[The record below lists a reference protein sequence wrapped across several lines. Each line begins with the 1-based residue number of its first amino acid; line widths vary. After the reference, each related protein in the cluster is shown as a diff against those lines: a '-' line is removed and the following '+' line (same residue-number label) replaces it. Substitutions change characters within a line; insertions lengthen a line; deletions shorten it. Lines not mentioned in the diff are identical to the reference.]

1 MVRHNSS
8 KKSVQFRRQQTVF
21 HSGDETLLINQVTAV
36 QQYIQA
42 KNRYINSEGLSVSA
56 LPIDTGIRLIPME
69 QQLLMRQ
76 LHNLTSTS
84 PQCVKNILKMNVQRT
99 TNKAEMGSFYLKLE
113 FDSGAPRDSFNF
125 SPTLMGRSRRLRGS
139 NESTPSESW
148 TNEVRDAKKRET
160 EEQARAQLESSKY
173 KPVAFSVRTN
183 VAYDGSADDDTPVHG
198 RAISFATKDYL
209 HIKEKF
215 SNDWWIGRLVKEGC
229 ELGFIPSPGR
239 LESMKSSTHYRPKLF
254 THHMTPNA
262 SAQNLETAGTGSTPS
277 TPERYPNEGANEEYD
292 QMNRGKNFLMM
303 PTVSSKEKKMA
314 FFRKQEASQVYDVVP
329 SMRPVVLVG
338 PSLKGY
344 EVTDMMQK
352 AVFDFLK
359 HRFEGRII
367 ITRITADISLAK
379 KSTLNNPTLKKTLIE
394 RGNSKSPFT
403 LAEIQ
408 TEIERI
414 FELSRSMQLVVLDCD
429 TINHPSQL
437 AKTSLAPIIVYIK
450 IASPKVLQRLIKSR
464 GKMQARNMNV
474 QIVAAEKLV
483 QSPPELFDVILD
495 ENQLDDACEHLAEYL
510 EAYWRAT
517 HPPVKSPPQIRLHRT
532 VPNPE
537 DVRPFSG
544 SLCRKS
550 LQPSTSEK
558 FSNFMRFL
566 ILISYHKIHHSEY
579 CTTRSTLQFLHLS
592 NMNLLQNLPIFF
604 LILLAISNG
613 FNGRTDHLAVSVITL
628 LLSAQCLVPSR
639 MELCKR
645 FQMPAACENI
655 NAAEI
660 KKSPTVAARSSSTDI
675 ASYCGRNQPHY
686 IYFCV
691 EKNVAGSKEL
701 IDRFCKAYKISCK
714 VQNTEVQS
722 KPALPI
728 TAAEHLP
735 PEQLAHICEKYKA
748 VANKICTG
756 NENSQFHQLCQLYRT
771 TCLSRQHPQVQ
782 SLSFNKQEMCTKYA
796 PIANQICIGTVP
808 AEYVEVC
815 QLYHRNC
822 GRPAVLQA
830 PLQPQPQSQAQP
842 KLTVKAPTGERSLL
856 CEEYMPI
863 AKQLCT
869 GNEVGQIRDVCS
881 KFRRS
886 CALKKPMFGPPTR
899 GFPIPI
905 MHSALMPTTIVG
917 PESISPHHFIYC
929 AQHIGAFDST
939 CLKQIPPA
947 DSAFFCLSYADKCS
961 RRQLVPADSKIASL
975 LGRDAYPTLTLH
987 DQIKIAQTKSILCQ
1001 QFKDISETACAG
1013 YERPEARHYC
1023 NVYRMFCL
1031 N

>member
-21 HSGDETLLINQVTAV
+21 HSGDETLLIKQNSNGTAAINAPATQSDQYKSTVRQKHTENECSKNNKVIMKNQV
-36 QQYIQA
+36 YLF
-42 KNRYINSEGLSVSA
+42 NRYLPYDQFLTTDVGQCPYFSQLCLELFA
-56 LPIDTGIRLIPME
+56 LYISTVPI
-69 QQLLMRQ
+69 
-76 LHNLTSTS
+76 
-84 PQCVKNILKMNVQRT
+84 K
-99 TNKAEMGSFYLKLE
+99 
-113 FDSGAPRDSFNF
+113 
-125 SPTLMGRSRRLRGS
+125 GS

-292 QMNRGKNFLMM
+292 QMNCGKNFLMM

-558 FSNFMRFL
+558 F
-566 ILISYHKIHHSEY
+566 I
-579 CTTRSTLQFLHLS
+579 
-592 NMNLLQNLPIFF
+592 
-604 LILLAISNG
+604 
-613 FNGRTDHLAVSVITL
+613 
-628 LLSAQCLVPSR
+628 PSR

-645 FQMPAACENI
+645 FQMPAACESI

-701 IDRFCKAYKISCK
+701 IDRFCKAYKISCN

-782 SLSFNKQEMCTKYA
+782 SFSFNKQEMCTKYA

-822 GRPAVLQA
+822 GRPAVLQI
-830 PLQPQPQSQAQP
+830 PLQPQPQSRAQP
-842 KLTVKAPTGERSLL
+842 KLTVRAPTGERSLL
-856 CEEYMPI
+856 CEQYMPI

-869 GNEVGQIRDVCS
+869 GNEIGQIRDVCS

-961 RRQLVPADSKIASL
+961 QRQLVPADSKIASL

>member
-21 HSGDETLLINQVTAV
+21 HSGDETLLIKQNSNGTAAINAPAT
-36 QQYIQA
+36 QSDQYKSTVRQKHTENECS
-42 KNRYINSEGLSVSA
+42 KN
-56 LPIDTGIRLIPME
+56 
-69 QQLLMRQ
+69 
-76 LHNLTSTS
+76 
-84 PQCVKNILKMNVQRT
+84 
-99 TNKAEMGSFYLKLE
+99 NK
-113 FDSGAPRDSFNF
+113 
-125 SPTLMGRSRRLRGS
+125 GS

-292 QMNRGKNFLMM
+292 QMNCGKNFLMM

-558 FSNFMRFL
+558 F
-566 ILISYHKIHHSEY
+566 IH
-579 CTTRSTLQFLHLS
+579 
-592 NMNLLQNLPIFF
+592 
-604 LILLAISNG
+604 
-613 FNGRTDHLAVSVITL
+613 AVSDL
-628 LLSAQCLVPSR
+628 DKLSQ
-639 MELCKR
+639 
-645 FQMPAACENI
+645 N
-655 NAAEI
+655 
-660 KKSPTVAARSSSTDI
+660 SS
-675 ASYCGRNQPHY
+675 Q
-686 IYFCV
+686 
-691 EKNVAGSKEL
+691 
-701 IDRFCKAYKISCK
+701 
-714 VQNTEVQS
+714 
-722 KPALPI
+722 
-728 TAAEHLP
+728 
-735 PEQLAHICEKYKA
+735 
-748 VANKICTG
+748 
-756 NENSQFHQLCQLYRT
+756 
-771 TCLSRQHPQVQ
+771 
-782 SLSFNKQEMCTKYA
+782 
-796 PIANQICIGTVP
+796 
-808 AEYVEVC
+808 
-815 QLYHRNC
+815 
-822 GRPAVLQA
+822 
-830 PLQPQPQSQAQP
+830 
-842 KLTVKAPTGERSLL
+842 
-856 CEEYMPI
+856 
-863 AKQLCT
+863 
-869 GNEVGQIRDVCS
+869 
-881 KFRRS
+881 
-886 CALKKPMFGPPTR
+886 
-899 GFPIPI
+899 
-905 MHSALMPTTIVG
+905 
-917 PESISPHHFIYC
+917 
-929 AQHIGAFDST
+929 
-939 CLKQIPPA
+939 
-947 DSAFFCLSYADKCS
+947 
-961 RRQLVPADSKIASL
+961 
-975 LGRDAYPTLTLH
+975 
-987 DQIKIAQTKSILCQ
+987 
-1001 QFKDISETACAG
+1001 
-1013 YERPEARHYC
+1013 
-1023 NVYRMFCL
+1023 
-1031 N
+1031 

>member
-21 HSGDETLLINQVTAV
+21 HSGDETMLINQNSNGTATINAPAI
-36 QQYIQA
+36 QSDQYKSTVRQKHTENECS
-42 KNRYINSEGLSVSA
+42 KN
-56 LPIDTGIRLIPME
+56 
-69 QQLLMRQ
+69 
-76 LHNLTSTS
+76 
-84 PQCVKNILKMNVQRT
+84 K
-99 TNKAEMGSFYLKLE
+99 
-113 FDSGAPRDSFNF
+113 
-125 SPTLMGRSRRLRGS
+125 GS

-566 ILISYHKIHHSEY
+566 ILISYHSEFI
-579 CTTRSTLQFLHLS
+579 TVNTVLQDRTS
-592 NMNLLQNLPIFF
+592 NFI
-604 LILLAISNG
+604 
-613 FNGRTDHLAVSVITL
+613 
-628 LLSAQCLVPSR
+628 PSR
-639 MELCKR
+639 MELCRR

-655 NAAEI
+655 DAAEI
-660 KKSPTVAARSSSTDI
+660 KKPSTVTARSSSTDI

-701 IDRFCKAYKISCK
+701 IDRFCKAYRISCK
-714 VQNTEVQS
+714 VQHTEVQS
-722 KPALPI
+722 KPDLPV
-728 TAAEHLP
+728 TAVEHLP

-756 NENSQFHQLCQLYRT
+756 HENFQFHQLCQLYRT
-771 TCLSRQHPQVQ
+771 TCLSRQHPQLQ
-782 SLSFNKQEMCTKYA
+782 SLSFDKQGMCTKYA
-796 PIANQICIGTVP
+796 PIANQVCIGTVP
-808 AEYVEVC
+808 SEYVEVC

-822 GRPAVLQA
+822 GRPTVFQSPLQSRHQSQ
-830 PLQPQPQSQAQP
+830 PQPQPQSRLIGEVP
-842 KLTVKAPTGERSLL
+842 SDERSLL

-869 GNEVGQIRDVCS
+869 GNEIGQIRDVCS

-899 GFPIPI
+899 GFPIPVT
-905 MHSALMPTTIVG
+905 HSALMPTTIVG

-929 AQHIGAFDST
+929 AQHIGAFDSM
-939 CLKQIPPA
+939 CLKQIPPH

-961 RRQLVPADSKIASL
+961 RRQLVPADSKLASL

-987 DQIKIAQTKSILCQ
+987 DQIKIAQTRSILCQ

-1023 NVYRMFCL
+1023 NYEWILYGTFFGRNVVL
-1031 N
+1031 LIEEL

>member
-8 KKSVQFRRQQTVF
+8 KKSVQFKRQQTVF
-21 HSGDETLLINQVTAV
+21 HSGDETLLINQNSNGTAAINAPTT
-36 QQYIQA
+36 QSDQYKSTVRQKHTENECS
-42 KNRYINSEGLSVSA
+42 KN
-56 LPIDTGIRLIPME
+56 
-69 QQLLMRQ
+69 
-76 LHNLTSTS
+76 
-84 PQCVKNILKMNVQRT
+84 
-99 TNKAEMGSFYLKLE
+99 NK
-113 FDSGAPRDSFNF
+113 
-125 SPTLMGRSRRLRGS
+125 GS

-277 TPERYPNEGANEEYD
+277 TPERYPNEGASEEYD

-550 LQPSTSEK
+550 LQPSTGEK
-558 FSNFMRFL
+558 F
-566 ILISYHKIHHSEY
+566 IH
-579 CTTRSTLQFLHLS
+579 
-592 NMNLLQNLPIFF
+592 
-604 LILLAISNG
+604 
-613 FNGRTDHLAVSVITL
+613 AVSDL
-628 LLSAQCLVPSR
+628 DKLSQ
-639 MELCKR
+639 
-645 FQMPAACENI
+645 N
-655 NAAEI
+655 
-660 KKSPTVAARSSSTDI
+660 SSHD
-675 ASYCGRNQPHY
+675 
-686 IYFCV
+686 
-691 EKNVAGSKEL
+691 
-701 IDRFCKAYKISCK
+701 
-714 VQNTEVQS
+714 
-722 KPALPI
+722 
-728 TAAEHLP
+728 
-735 PEQLAHICEKYKA
+735 
-748 VANKICTG
+748 
-756 NENSQFHQLCQLYRT
+756 
-771 TCLSRQHPQVQ
+771 
-782 SLSFNKQEMCTKYA
+782 
-796 PIANQICIGTVP
+796 CI
-808 AEYVEVC
+808 
-815 QLYHRNC
+815 L
-822 GRPAVLQA
+822 
-830 PLQPQPQSQAQP
+830 
-842 KLTVKAPTGERSLL
+842 
-856 CEEYMPI
+856 
-863 AKQLCT
+863 
-869 GNEVGQIRDVCS
+869 
-881 KFRRS
+881 
-886 CALKKPMFGPPTR
+886 
-899 GFPIPI
+899 
-905 MHSALMPTTIVG
+905 
-917 PESISPHHFIYC
+917 
-929 AQHIGAFDST
+929 
-939 CLKQIPPA
+939 
-947 DSAFFCLSYADKCS
+947 
-961 RRQLVPADSKIASL
+961 
-975 LGRDAYPTLTLH
+975 
-987 DQIKIAQTKSILCQ
+987 
-1001 QFKDISETACAG
+1001 ETAEFVNYG
-1013 YERPEARHYC
+1013 IR
-1023 NVYRMFCL
+1023 
-1031 N
+1031 

>member
-8 KKSVQFRRQQTVF
+8 KKSVQFKRQQTVF
-21 HSGDETLLINQVTAV
+21 HSGDETLLINQNSNGTAAINAPTT
-36 QQYIQA
+36 QSDQYKSTVRQKHTENECS
-42 KNRYINSEGLSVSA
+42 KN
-56 LPIDTGIRLIPME
+56 
-69 QQLLMRQ
+69 
-76 LHNLTSTS
+76 
-84 PQCVKNILKMNVQRT
+84 
-99 TNKAEMGSFYLKLE
+99 NK
-113 FDSGAPRDSFNF
+113 
-125 SPTLMGRSRRLRGS
+125 GS

-277 TPERYPNEGANEEYD
+277 TPERYPNEGASEEYD

-379 KSTLNNPTLKKTLIE
+379 KSTLNNPTRNTNRNRTHFRAI
-394 RGNSKSPFT
+394 T
-403 LAEIQ
+403 
-408 TEIERI
+408 
-414 FELSRSMQLVVLDCD
+414 LVVLDCD

-550 LQPSTSEK
+550 LQPSTGEK

-579 CTTRSTLQFLHLS
+579 CTTRS
-592 NMNLLQNLPIFF
+592 M
-604 LILLAISNG
+604 
-613 FNGRTDHLAVSVITL
+613 
-628 LLSAQCLVPSR
+628 
-639 MELCKR
+639 
-645 FQMPAACENI
+645 
-655 NAAEI
+655 
-660 KKSPTVAARSSSTDI
+660 
-675 ASYCGRNQPHY
+675 
-686 IYFCV
+686 
-691 EKNVAGSKEL
+691 
-701 IDRFCKAYKISCK
+701 
-714 VQNTEVQS
+714 
-722 KPALPI
+722 
-728 TAAEHLP
+728 
-735 PEQLAHICEKYKA
+735 
-748 VANKICTG
+748 
-756 NENSQFHQLCQLYRT
+756 
-771 TCLSRQHPQVQ
+771 
-782 SLSFNKQEMCTKYA
+782 
-796 PIANQICIGTVP
+796 
-808 AEYVEVC
+808 
-815 QLYHRNC
+815 
-822 GRPAVLQA
+822 
-830 PLQPQPQSQAQP
+830 
-842 KLTVKAPTGERSLL
+842 
-856 CEEYMPI
+856 
-863 AKQLCT
+863 
-869 GNEVGQIRDVCS
+869 
-881 KFRRS
+881 
-886 CALKKPMFGPPTR
+886 
-899 GFPIPI
+899 
-905 MHSALMPTTIVG
+905 
-917 PESISPHHFIYC
+917 
-929 AQHIGAFDST
+929 
-939 CLKQIPPA
+939 
-947 DSAFFCLSYADKCS
+947 
-961 RRQLVPADSKIASL
+961 IASL
-975 LGRDAYPTLTLH
+975 KLQSSLIT
-987 DQIKIAQTKSILCQ
+987 
-1001 QFKDISETACAG
+1001 
-1013 YERPEARHYC
+1013 
-1023 NVYRMFCL
+1023 V
-1031 N
+1031 

>member
-1 MVRHNSS
+1 MHRDT
-8 KKSVQFRRQQTVF
+8 VQKQ
-21 HSGDETLLINQVTAV
+21 
-36 QQYIQA
+36 
-42 KNRYINSEGLSVSA
+42 
-56 LPIDTGIRLIPME
+56 
-69 QQLLMRQ
+69 
-76 LHNLTSTS
+76 
-84 PQCVKNILKMNVQRT
+84 
-99 TNKAEMGSFYLKLE
+99 
-113 FDSGAPRDSFNF
+113 
-125 SPTLMGRSRRLRGS
+125 GS

-558 FSNFMRFL
+558 F
-566 ILISYHKIHHSEY
+566 I
-579 CTTRSTLQFLHLS
+579 
-592 NMNLLQNLPIFF
+592 
-604 LILLAISNG
+604 
-613 FNGRTDHLAVSVITL
+613 
-628 LLSAQCLVPSR
+628 PSR
-639 MELCKR
+639 MELCRR
-645 FQMPAACENI
+645 FQMPAACESI
-655 NAAEI
+655 DGAEI
-660 KKSPTVAARSSSTDI
+660 KKPSTVAARSSSTDI
-675 ASYCGRNQPHY
+675 ANYCGRNQPHY

-701 IDRFCKAYKISCK
+701 IDRFCKAYRISCK
-714 VQNTEVQS
+714 VQHTEVQS
-722 KPALPI
+722 KFDLPV
-728 TAAEHLP
+728 TAVEHLP

-756 NENSQFHQLCQLYRT
+756 NENFQFHQLCQLYRT
-771 TCLSRQHPQVQ
+771 TCLSRQHPQLQ
-782 SLSFNKQEMCTKYA
+782 SLSFDKQEMCTKYA
-796 PIANQICIGTVP
+796 PIANQVCIGTVP
-808 AEYVEVC
+808 SEYVEVC

-822 GRPAVLQA
+822 GRPTVFQSPLQSQ
-830 PLQPQPQSQAQP
+830 PQSQSQPQPQPRLAVQAP
-842 KLTVKAPTGERSLL
+842 SDERSLL

-869 GNEVGQIRDVCS
+869 GNEIGQIRDVCS

-899 GFPIPI
+899 GFPIPVT
-905 MHSALMPTTIVG
+905 HSALIPTTIVG

-939 CLKQIPPA
+939 CLKQIPPH

-961 RRQLVPADSKIASL
+961 QRQLVPADSKLASL

-987 DQIKIAQTKSILCQ
+987 DQIKIAQTRSILCQ

>member
-21 HSGDETLLINQVTAV
+21 HSGDETMLINQNSNGTTAINAPAI
-36 QQYIQA
+36 QSDQYKSTVRQKHTENECL
-42 KNRYINSEGLSVSA
+42 KN
-56 LPIDTGIRLIPME
+56 
-69 QQLLMRQ
+69 
-76 LHNLTSTS
+76 
-84 PQCVKNILKMNVQRT
+84 K
-99 TNKAEMGSFYLKLE
+99 
-113 FDSGAPRDSFNF
+113 
-125 SPTLMGRSRRLRGS
+125 GS

-148 TNEVRDAKKRET
+148 TNE
-160 EEQARAQLESSKY
+160 Y

-209 HIKEKF
+209 HIKEAI
-215 SNDWWIGRLVKEGC
+215 SEAG
-229 ELGFIPSPGR
+229 
-239 LESMKSSTHYRPKLF
+239 KLI
-254 THHMTPNA
+254 A
-262 SAQNLETAGTGSTPS
+262 VE
-277 TPERYPNEGANEEYD
+277 
-292 QMNRGKNFLMM
+292 
-303 PTVSSKEKKMA
+303 
-314 FFRKQEASQVYDVVP
+314 QEASQVYDVVP

-483 QSPPELFDVILD
+483 QSPP
-495 ENQLDDACEHLAEYL
+495 NQLDDACEHLAEYL

-558 FSNFMRFL
+558 FSNFIRFL
-566 ILISYHKIHHSEY
+566 ILMSYHRIHHSEY
-579 CTTRSTLQFLHLS
+579 CTSKS
-592 NMNLLQNLPIFF
+592 I
-604 LILLAISNG
+604 
-613 FNGRTDHLAVSVITL
+613 
-628 LLSAQCLVPSR
+628 PSR
-639 MELCKR
+639 MELCRR
-645 FQMPAACENI
+645 FQMPAACESI
-655 NAAEI
+655 DAAEI
-660 KKSPTVAARSSSTDI
+660 KKPSTVAARSSSTDI
-675 ASYCGRNQPHY
+675 ANYCGRNQPHY

-701 IDRFCKAYKISCK
+701 IDRFCKAYRISCK
-714 VQNTEVQS
+714 VQHTEVQS
-722 KPALPI
+722 KPDLPV
-728 TAAEHLP
+728 TAVEHLP

-756 NENSQFHQLCQLYRT
+756 NENFQFHQLCQLYRT
-771 TCLSRQHPQVQ
+771 TCLSRQHPQLQ
-782 SLSFNKQEMCTKYA
+782 SLSFDKQEMCTKYA
-796 PIANQICIGTVP
+796 PIANQVCIGTVP
-808 AEYVEVC
+808 SEYVEVC

-822 GRPAVLQA
+822 GRPTVFQSPLQSQSQS
-830 PLQPQPQSQAQP
+830 QPQPQPQP
-842 KLTVKAPTGERSLL
+842 RLTVQAPSDERSLL

-869 GNEVGQIRDVCS
+869 GNEIGQIRDVCS

-899 GFPIPI
+899 GFPIPVT
-905 MHSALMPTTIVG
+905 HSALMPTTIVG

-939 CLKQIPPA
+939 CLKQIPPH

-961 RRQLVPADSKIASL
+961 RRQLVPADSKLASL

-987 DQIKIAQTKSILCQ
+987 DQIKIAQTRSILCQ

-1023 NVYRMFCL
+1023 NYEWILYGTFFGRNVVL
-1031 N
+1031 LTEEL